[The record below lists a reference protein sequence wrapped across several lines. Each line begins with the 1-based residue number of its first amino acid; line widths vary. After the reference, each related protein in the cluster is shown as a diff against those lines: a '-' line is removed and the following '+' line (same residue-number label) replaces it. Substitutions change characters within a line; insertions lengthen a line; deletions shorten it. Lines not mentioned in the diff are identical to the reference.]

1 MSLSFSLEELVV
13 EREGVPVVHGL
24 TYAAAAPG
32 WIGIVGANG
41 SGKTTLL
48 RALAGRLPVR
58 SGRILLGGD
67 DLTYDRA
74 ARADRIG
81 FAIDAAMLPADLTPR
96 EIYAISARASHSF
109 DEPALEPLRRALDIE
124 GVLDR
129 RCGALSAGLGQR
141 AALLGAFLD
150 LPAIVILDEPF
161 NWLDPLTAYD
171 VKNALSDLV
180 AARGLT
186 LLTALHDIATLTA
199 CCNRG
204 LLMSDGRIA
213 MEIDEAGLR
222 AGLSDPVAFEA
233 AMAGRL
239 RVER

>member
-24 TYAAAAPG
+24 TYAAADPG

-48 RALAGRLPVR
+48 RALAGRLPVQA
-58 SGRILLGGD
+58 GRILLGGE
-67 DLTYDRA
+67 DLTRDRA

-81 FAIDAAMLPADLTPR
+81 FAVDAAMLPADLSPR
-96 EIYAISARASHSF
+96 EIYAISARARNAI
-109 DEPALEPLRRALDIE
+109 DEPALGPLRRALDME
-124 GVLDR
+124 GSLDR
-129 RCGALSAGLGQR
+129 RCGALSAGMRQR

-171 VKNALSDLV
+171 VKIALRDLV
-180 AARGLT
+180 AERGLT
-186 LLTALHDIATLTA
+186 LLTALHDITTLTA
-199 CCNRG
+199 YCNRG
-204 LLMSDGRIA
+204 LLMSGGRIA
-213 MEIDEAGLR
+213 MTIEEAGLR
-222 AGLSDPVAFEA
+222 AGLSDPRAFEA
-233 AMAGRL
+233 LMVGQL
-239 RVER
+239 RATR